1 MPRHTRADTTEQA
14 AEVTAEAEE
23 AHDPDSEREWI
34 EIPSDFELTCDLA
47 HVFQLPESKSPPG
60 NLVTSTSVT
69 VATKKGAT
77 FSEGAFRLTAKEGR
91 VCIPSL
97 HLVKGDDGRE
107 SLVLRGEEEMLA
119 GTCVIAM
126 PLPLKTRNFKKEVE
140 SNFLA
145 VGPGLRYV
153 SKHPALDIKH
163 LDGFVKSYDFFSE
176 LNLSTSADVQ

>member
-14 AEVTAEAEE
+14 AEVAAEAEE

-107 SLVLRGEEEMLA
+107 SLVLRGEEEMRPLRPLRHLLLHPPPSPCA
-119 GTCVIAM
+119 PRHLQSHLSLN
-126 PLPLKTRNFKKEVE
+126 PLPPLMSSCLI
-140 SNFLA
+140 SNSTKWRRRLLHSPPKVA
-145 VGPGLRYV
+145 AKGPAAQMLR
-153 SKHPALDIKH
+153 
-163 LDGFVKSYDFFSE
+163 
-176 LNLSTSADVQ
+176 